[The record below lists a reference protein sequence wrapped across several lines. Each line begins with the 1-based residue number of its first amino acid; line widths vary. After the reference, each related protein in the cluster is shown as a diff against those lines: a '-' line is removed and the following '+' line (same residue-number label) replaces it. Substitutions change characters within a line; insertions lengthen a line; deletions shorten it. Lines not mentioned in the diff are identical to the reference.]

1 MPLKLSRSSSAL
13 KRLFGGARGRPVA
26 LGALLL
32 CVAAQAILALPPRS
46 QATLPALL
54 TEMARPLRSA
64 RLGLFDAYQALAP
77 RKPASQPVTI
87 VAVDE
92 KSLAALGQWPWP
104 RDRLA
109 QLVRAIQAQGPAAI
123 GLDLY
128 MPEADQNSPDQL
140 ARRLPPGQE
149 ALRAA
154 LRALP
159 GNDAELAQ
167 ALRDAPTVLGVA
179 GFDFDTYTTSTAL
192 RSVPLEVEG
201 ADPNPFVRAY
211 PRVLASLPMLQAA
224 AHGQALVSIDTGGE
238 TIVRRV
244 PLLARIGAQLVP
256 SLAMEMLRVGSGS
269 SAIEVHAN
277 KHGVTS
283 VDVADLSVPTEP
295 EGDIW
300 LHLAPLSAGLG
311 RYVSAIDV
319 LRGKADPAQ
328 LAGKLVLIGL
338 TGSGLNDMWTTALH
352 ELVPGVEIQAQ
363 IIESLY
369 DKAFLR
375 RPRWL
380 GVFEPLLVLGI
391 GLALIW
397 LLPRSDLRLARWF
410 KAYPRRAMGATL
422 GVALALLILGLVLFQ
437 AFGLLFDAAS
447 VAIGLTLV
455 VGALIASAVLE
466 SLGDAERKMAHL
478 VESGIALGR
487 EHQRDGLAHMTLDS
501 ARQITGCQAALIYLK
516 TEDGALTVL
525 AQAGFDPAT
534 LSDIALADA
543 GPSAVRPLA
552 ARSLAARV
560 ASDAKALNIDSIGH
574 GQPVAPAD
582 VPLRLASGQ
591 AIRSVLSAPIAPSEG
606 QVLGVI
612 QLVNAVDPLSREVV
626 GFDDRLAPFIEALA
640 AQAAVGL
647 ENQNLVAARNALID
661 SIIKMIVG
669 AIDAKSPYTGGH
681 CERVPELAMMLA
693 RAACDVREGPLAG
706 FDFNTAEQ
714 WREFRIGAWLH
725 DCGKVTTPEY
735 VVDKATKLET
745 IYNRIHEIRTR
756 FEVLLRDAQ
765 IERLRDIHERGVD
778 AAEAD
783 RRYAQRL
790 AQLRDDF
797 EFLANSNLGGE
808 FLAPEHIERIA
819 RIGGQ
824 TWLRHFDDRLGLSE
838 AELTRHAGTAPQP
851 LPAQERL
858 LADKAEHLVP
868 RPSKQAD
875 LATQHGFKVAVP
887 EHLYNLGELH
897 NLRISRGTLTAEERF
912 KINEH
917 IIQTIVM
924 LEQLPLP
931 PDLRR
936 VPEYA
941 GTHHETLTGTGYPRR
956 LREDELSVPA
966 RIMAIADIFEAL
978 TASDRPY
985 KKTKTLSESIR
996 ILSFFKKDRHID
1008 PLLFDLF
1015 LSSGVYL
1022 DYARKYLLP
1031 DQIDAVDVASY
1042 LGPAA

>member
-1 MPLKLSRSSSAL
+1 MPLNLSRSSSAL

-32 CVAAQAILALPPRS
+32 CVAAQAMLALPPRS
-46 QATLPALL
+46 QAMLPAWL
-54 TEMARPLRSA
+54 TELARPLKSA
-64 RLGLFDAYQALAP
+64 RLGLFDAYQAISP

-104 RDRLA
+104 RDQLGR
-109 QLVRAIQAQGPAAI
+109 LVRAIQARGPAAI

-128 MPEADQNSPDQL
+128 MPEADQNSPGQL
-140 ARRLPPGQE
+140 ARRLPPEQG

-154 LRALP
+154 LQALP
-159 GNDAELAQ
+159 GSDAQLAQ
-167 ALRDAPTVLGVA
+167 ALHDAPTVLGVA
-179 GFDFDTYTTSTAL
+179 GFDFKTYTTSTTL

-201 ADPNPFVRAY
+201 ADPGPFVRAY

-256 SLAMEMLRVGSGS
+256 SFAMEMLRVGSGS

-277 KHGVTS
+277 QHGVTS

-300 LHLAPLSAGLG
+300 LHLAPLSSGMG

-319 LRGKADPAQ
+319 LQGKVDPAQ
-328 LAGKLVLIGL
+328 LEGKLVLIGL

-363 IIESLY
+363 IIESLF

-397 LLPRSDLRLARWF
+397 LLPRSDLRMARWF
-410 KAYPRRAMGATL
+410 RAYPRRAMGATL
-422 GVALALLILGLVLFQ
+422 GVALALLALGLVLFQ
-437 AFGLLFDAAS
+437 ALGLLFDAAS
-447 VAIGLTLV
+447 IAIGLTLV

-478 VESGIALGR
+478 VESGIALGH
-487 EHQRDGLAHMTLDS
+487 EHQRDGLARMTLDS
-501 ARQITGCQAALIYLK
+501 ARRIAGCQAALIYLK
-516 TEDGALTVL
+516 TEGDALTVL

-534 LSDIALADA
+534 LADIALADT
-543 GPSAVRPLA
+543 GPSATRPLA
-552 ARSLAARV
+552 AHV
-560 ASDAKALNIDSIGH
+560 ASDAKALNFDGV
-574 GQPVAPAD
+574 GNGLPAAPAD
-582 VPLRLASGQ
+582 VPPRLASGQ
-591 AIRSVLSAPIAPSEG
+591 LIRSVLSVPIAPSEG

-626 GFDDRLAPFIEALA
+626 DFDDRITPFIEALA

-693 RAACDVREGPLAG
+693 RAACEVREGPLAG
-706 FDFNTAEQ
+706 FDFKTDEE

-765 IERLRDIHERGVD
+765 IERLRDIHERRAD
-778 AAEAD
+778 MAEAD

-797 EFLANSNLGGE
+797 EFLADSNLGGE
-808 FLAPEHIERIA
+808 FLAPEHAERIA
-819 RIGGQ
+819 RIGSQ

-838 AELTRHAGTAPQP
+838 AELMRHAGAAPQA
-851 LPAQERL
+851 LPAPERL
-858 LADKAEHLVP
+858 LADKAEHIIP

-875 LATQHGFKVAVP
+875 LATQHGFKVTVP

-941 GTHHETLTGTGYPRR
+941 GTHHETLTGSGYPRR

-1015 LSSGVYL
+1015 LTSGVYL

-1031 DQIDAVDVASY
+1031 DQIDTVDVPSY
-1042 LGPAA
+1042 LGPSA